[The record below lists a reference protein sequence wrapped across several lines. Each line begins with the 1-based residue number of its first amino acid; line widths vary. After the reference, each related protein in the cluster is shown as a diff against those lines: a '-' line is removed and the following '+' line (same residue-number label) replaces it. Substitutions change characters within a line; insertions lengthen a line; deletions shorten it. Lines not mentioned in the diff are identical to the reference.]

1 MFPCS
6 IFRARQKRRSNTAL
20 FCYPGSDKQR
30 LSVVFY
36 RFCMLPLLN
45 NSQIAN
51 NIILF
56 LYIVSLTNF
65 YLHNPL
71 KKAFALSR
79 SFLSG
84 CPFDMPPISLNG
96 PNVSYP
102 LQENSPTILPC
113 FSFIIP
119 FIESKTGLPP

>member
-20 FCYPGSDKQR
+20 FCYPEATNSDFQSF
-30 LSVVFY
+30 LSV
-36 RFCMLPLLN
+36 LHPSLLN

-84 CPFDMPPISLNG
+84 CPFDIPPISLNG

-119 FIESKTGLPP
+119 FIESNTGLPP